1 MVLGDPSALR
11 LLGHARCEGEAMLTR
26 SPRPLSPRRALLHPA
41 WLASVALL
49 ALNDHVL
56 KGAHVLPGVITG
68 KLSDFA
74 GLFAAPA
81 LLAVLVRA
89 RSARSVALCHLAVG
103 VVFAAIKTSSLAS
116 LAFTTALGLAG
127 VPWRNWVDPTDL
139 VALPMLLASFV
150 VLMPWMRSTVARPS
164 HLWSRAAI
172 VAGLP
177 VMLASGENMGGANQ
191 GGAAPGS
198 GKTGVDLAVG
208 DIAVEPGGGYFL
220 SRQGSALLIGDLE
233 TRRVESL
240 PGLPSP
246 DRVAFWSS
254 VNGRGFF
261 LLSKSGYG
269 SETLVSYDVDRRA
282 VAWKVS
288 LGRSDSRLQ
297 PSEQGDRLVLA
308 GSSDILVLDAATG
321 APRGSF
327 SVPGGIADIEVDGA
341 NDRLIAVENTR
352 TVSTDPAVLETHIHV
367 RRLVDASATCEIVA
381 PNCADQLVLAPGG
394 QRAFLAPTTC
404 QRDPVS
410 VLDLATCTFEK
421 NLPGFGP
428 VALSQNGRTA
438 VAFVDRDSKD
448 PMAPALPAEVT
459 TSADR
464 YHLMFIDVA
473 TLAYGTTPIG
483 ANLPRYAVT
492 PDGRLLLVDSAFD
505 AGSAPGNVRILDI
518 DEKSIRTVVGPY
530 VQLESYVLLP
540 DSSVAYAVWGDL
552 FRIDTDAATATKVPL
567 PFKPTAVNMVPSGA
581 TLLLK
586 DGSEHV
592 HLFDVSAG
600 AVVWDVR

>member
-1 MVLGDPSALR
+1 M
-11 LLGHARCEGEAMLTR
+11 
-26 SPRPLSPRRALLHPA
+26 
-41 WLASVALL
+41 
-49 ALNDHVL
+49 
-56 KGAHVLPGVITG
+56 LPGVVTG

-89 RSARSVALCHLAVG
+89 RSARAVAFCHLAVG
-103 VVFAAIKTSSLAS
+103 AVFTAIKTCSSAS
-116 LAFTTALGLAG
+116 LAFTAVLGVAG

-139 VALPMLLASFV
+139 VALPMLVASFG
-150 VLMPWMRSTVARPS
+150 VLLPWMRSAAGRS
-164 HLWSRAAI
+164 SGLWSRAAI
-172 VAGLP
+172 LAGLP

-208 DIAVEPGGGYFL
+208 DIAVEPGGAYFL
-220 SRQGSALLIGDLE
+220 SRQGSTLLMGDLA
-233 TRRVESL
+233 TRRVEALAAL
-240 PGLPSP
+240 PAP
-246 DRVAFWSS
+246 DRVAFWAS
-254 VNGRGFF
+254 VSGRGFF
-261 LLSKSGYG
+261 LLSQSVHGE
-269 SETLVSYDVDRRA
+269 ETVLSYDVDRRA

-288 LGRSDSRLQ
+288 LARTDMRLQ
-297 PSEQGDRLVLA
+297 PSEQGDRLVIA
-308 GSSDILVLDAATG
+308 GSSDLVVLDAATG
-321 APRGSF
+321 VTRGSF
-327 SVPGGIADIEVDGA
+327 TVPGGLADVEVDGA
-341 NDRLIAVENTR
+341 NDRLIAVGNTR

-410 VLDLATCTFEK
+410 VLDLAACTFEK

-428 VALSQNGRTA
+428 VALSQNGKTA

-464 YHLMFIDVA
+464 YHLMFIDIA

-492 PDGRLLLVDSAFD
+492 PDGRLLLVDSALD
-505 AGSAPGNVRILDI
+505 PAGTQGNVRILDI
-518 DEKSIRTVVGPY
+518 DQKSIRNVVGPH

-540 DSSVAYAVWGDL
+540 DSSAAYAVWGDL

-567 PFKPTAVNMVPSGA
+567 PFSPTAVNMVPSGA

-592 HLFDVSAG
+592 HLFDVAAAS
-600 AVVWDVR
+600 VVGDVR